1 MRLSP
6 PITHLTNSFDE
17 SVVSARRKYFGLNAT
32 AVAGVLTA
40 ALTLGLLESVK
51 ALVIARSR
59 GDAVPLLW
67 LLINNVPWWI
77 VWAAFTPLVVLAASR
92 FPLDTPHKRTLHGIY
107 HLATVLIL
115 SSAHLTLLGYMYFYL
130 NRGKMYVNTP
140 GELIRNWHVNFT
152 VLNVLT
158 YAMILGVY
166 YTINYQRRYRETAL
180 VSARLAATAAQM
192 ESSMTAARL
201 HALRMELN
209 PHFLFNSLNS
219 VTGLIRRD
227 DKGAAINMLARL
239 ADLLRATLDRADP
252 TMTLGEELRLLN
264 LYIDI
269 EKVRFGG
276 RLEFDVDVAPAL
288 QAAQVPS
295 LSLQPLV
302 ENAVRHGIAKQRSG
316 GAISVRAWRDN
327 GSLLVDVRDSGPG
340 ISEGDGLMG
349 EGVGITNTRD
359 RLRQLYGSDAGMK
372 LFNAPG
378 GGAVCRFWIP
388 YREVITGRRENG
400 PH

>member
-1 MRLSP
+1 
-6 PITHLTNSFDE
+6 LTNSFDE

-51 ALVIARSR
+51 ALVISRGR
-59 GDAVPLLW
+59 GDAVPLFW
-67 LLINNVPWWI
+67 LLINNLPWWI

-92 FPLDTPHKRTLHGIY
+92 FPLDTPHKRALHGIY

-115 SSAHLTLLGYMYFYL
+115 SSAHLTLLGYMYFNL
-130 NRGKMYVNTP
+130 NRGKMYVNTA

-227 DKGAAINMLARL
+227 DKEAAINMLARL

-264 LYIDI
+264 LYVDI

-288 QAAQVPS
+288 RVAQVPS

-302 ENAVRHGIAKQRSG
+302 ENAVRHGIATQRTG
-316 GAISVRAWRDN
+316 GVVSVRAWRDN
-327 GSLLVDVRDSGPG
+327 GSLMIDVRDSGPG
-340 ISEGDGLMG
+340 IGEGESLIG

-359 RLRQLYGSDAGMK
+359 RLRQLYGSEAGMK

-388 YREVITGRRENG
+388 YREVITGKRENG
-400 PH
+400 HH